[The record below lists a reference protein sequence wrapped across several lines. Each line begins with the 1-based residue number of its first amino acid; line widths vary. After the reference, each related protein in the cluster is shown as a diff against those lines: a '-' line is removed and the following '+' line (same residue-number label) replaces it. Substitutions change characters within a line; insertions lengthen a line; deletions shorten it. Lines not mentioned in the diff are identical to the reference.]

1 VHVGGYNM
9 EVPPEFKEE
18 EKPETSVWSVLTK
31 EAFISAIEEIIK
43 IEPLTA
49 KDTAI
54 YRIKFNWGDGKKG
67 TIEINVSDFLRSYKK
82 FEELLFSHFDLT
94 LPSKLK
100 AKPAEFETSE
110 WTKFVQ
116 LCGKMCISVPP
127 SESTAWAE
135 SDRFLEKVSGFQ
147 ILEEQKKQEWAMP
160 FSQFVLLKDNKD
172 GVTYYLLKSSDVT
185 ELISQKNL
193 NLLITREQ
201 LGGVMKKRGI
211 KRDIDGLK
219 RVGKI
224 RITAW
229 WITEESLIDHGLGM
243 EESKI
248 QVLGEAAYDYL

>member
-1 VHVGGYNM
+1 M
-9 EVPPEFKEE
+9 EIPLEFREK
-18 EKPETSVWSVLTK
+18 EKPETSVWSTLTK
-31 EAFISAIEEIIK
+31 DALITAIVEVIK

-49 KDTAI
+49 KDTAT
-54 YRIKFNWGDGKKG
+54 YRFKFDFGEGKRG
-67 TIEINVSDFLRSYKK
+67 TIEINVSDFMRSYKK
-82 FEELLFSHFDLT
+82 FEELLFSHFDIT

-100 AKPAEFETSE
+100 AKPAEFETNE

-116 LCGKMCISVPP
+116 LCGKMCTSVPP
-127 SESTAWAE
+127 SESTTWAE
-135 SDRFLEKVSGFQ
+135 CDRFLEKVSGFQ

-160 FSQFVLLKDNKD
+160 SSQFALLKDNKD
-172 GVTYYLLKSSDVT
+172 GITYYLLKSSDAT

-201 LGGVMKKRGI
+201 LGDVMKKRGI

-219 RVGKI
+219 RVAKK

-229 WITEESLIDHGLGM
+229 WITEESLIEHGLGE

-248 QVLGEAAYDYL
+248 QVLGGTAYDYL